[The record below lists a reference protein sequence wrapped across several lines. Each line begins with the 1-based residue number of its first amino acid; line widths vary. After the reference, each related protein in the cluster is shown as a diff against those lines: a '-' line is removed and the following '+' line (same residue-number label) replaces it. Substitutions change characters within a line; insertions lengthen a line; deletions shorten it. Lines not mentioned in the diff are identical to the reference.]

1 MKKVLVTGANGFVG
15 SHLVEL
21 LKHDFEV
28 YRLDK
33 TASTTQH
40 DRLIICDITQ
50 PSSIE
55 NALKDLEFDFVVH
68 CAAIAHNDDKAF
80 SDEDFVK
87 VNVSGTENMVQYFA
101 DKSLKLFV
109 LFSTIAVYGERN
121 YSGEVS
127 EQHMLRP
134 CAIYAKSKVLAEQAC
149 LGNPDFPA
157 TVLRFPPIYSRNFLK
172 DLCKRISPMTDR
184 FRIQIGEG
192 RNRYSLCA
200 VKNACDAVRFVL
212 QHPEATVRRVFN
224 VTDPEEYDHTQL
236 LQQLELIIGHRPCV
250 RMPRA
255 VVRAFAELIG
265 FFLRGKREQLR
276 SYYWKLAEDNV
287 YSSRALRKL
296 GFDPTMTLFELTQ
309 QQTSSKDSR
318 NGW

>member
-15 SHLVEL
+15 RHLVDA

-28 YRLDK
+28 YALDK
-33 TASTTQH
+33 TESASK
-40 DRLIICDITQ
+40 DNRLIVCDITQ
-50 PSSIE
+50 PTSIE
-55 NALKDLEFDFVVH
+55 NALKGLELDFVVH
-68 CAAIAHNDDKAF
+68 CAAIAHNDDKVF
-80 SDEDFVK
+80 TDEDFIK
-87 VNVSGTENMVQYFA
+87 VNVLGTENMVQYFA
-101 DKSLKLFV
+101 DKSLRLFV
-109 LFSTIAVYGERN
+109 LFSTIAVYGERD
-121 YSGEVS
+121 YSREVS
-127 EQHMLRP
+127 EQHILRP

-149 LGNPDFPA
+149 LENPDFPV

-184 FRIQIGEG
+184 FRIQVGEG
-192 RNRYSLCA
+192 RNKYSLCA

-224 VTDPEEYDHTQL
+224 VTDPEEYNHTQL

-255 VVRAFAELIG
+255 VARALVESVG

-287 YSSRALRKL
+287 YSSQAIRNL
-296 GFDPTMTLFELTQ
+296 GFEPAATLFDLNSEQ
-309 QQTSSKDSR
+309 SKS
-318 NGW
+318 GQS